1 MPRPPAGAPSVSG
14 LWSNDETRTIPSRF
28 GVDCTSTVGTS
39 HAHASREGFDLTRL
53 SAGARA
59 ALVLM
64 VAWFTVV
71 GAGPAH
77 ASVPAFADQVRRS
90 DAPATATASPELLRI
105 SQIQGSGATVAI
117 TGQVAVE
124 AITTSLFERD
134 DVLSGFFLQE
144 EDADSDGDPET
155 SEGIFV
161 YCSTACPAGL
171 SVGDSVAVVGTAGEF
186 GGASQINA
194 SAGSVTVR
202 SSGNDLPTPTAVMLP
217 APGSTRA
224 EGTFENLEGMI
235 VTFPGKLVVSEYYW
249 LARYGE
255 LILTAGRRPYQF
267 THGHMPSA
275 TGYAAFLADLATRR
289 IILDDSNGDQNDA
302 IFGPEDEA
310 YPYPSGGL
318 SSTNRFRGGDS
329 ISGLGGVMHWAF
341 DAWRIQPVLERFD
354 YTFTA
359 DNPRPAAPAD
369 VGGRLKVA
377 GFNVLN
383 YFTTIDDGTPRCG
396 PGGGV
401 GCRGA
406 DSAAELGRQL
416 DKIVAAMVAI
426 DAHVFGVVELEN
438 NASASLAGLVAG
450 LNAAAGLGTYAYIDT
465 GALGSDVIKVGL
477 IYRPAWVTPAGP
489 HAIIDSSVDATFS
502 DTKNRPAL
510 IQTFEEVTTGER
522 FTVAV
527 NHLKSKG
534 SSCEELGDPDL
545 RDGQGN
551 CNGIRTAAAA
561 ALARYLAT
569 DPTASEDPDVLII
582 GDLNAYARED
592 PIRAL
597 EAAGYTDLIRRFVGT
612 DAYGY
617 LFDGQLGYL
626 DYAMGSP
633 SMLRQVTGVAG
644 WYINADEPPLFD
656 YNDDVRDPGER
667 AYERES
673 AALPIYEANAFRSS
687 DHDPVIVGLQLG
699 NPTADGG
706 APAGEAPVVETPF
719 TDLGQA
725 SDAHRDDIRR
735 IYGLGVTAGTS
746 DTTFSPRTLLSLPQ
760 AASFLA
766 RLFRAV
772 QGEDP
777 PLAETPF
784 TDLGEVSDA
793 HRDDIRGLYGLG
805 IIASEPF
812 TSISSDACVARG
824 RMATL
829 LARFHAVV
837 TGRLA
842 PVVAT
847 PFTDLHGGD
856 TAASGD
862 IGRIYGL
869 GLTEGTSGTTFS
881 PDACT
886 TRQQMASFMARAYRA
901 ATTAIR

>member
-1 MPRPPAGAPSVSG
+1 MPYAISVMSTIGATFTNAGRGDS
-14 LWSNDETRTIPSRF
+14 
-28 GVDCTSTVGTS
+28 
-39 HAHASREGFDLTRL
+39 DLTRL

-90 DAPATATASPELLRI
+90 GAPATATATPELLRI

-124 AITTSLFERD
+124 AITTSMFERD

-171 SVGDSVAVVGTAGEF
+171 SVGDGVAVVGTAGEF
-186 GGASQINA
+186 GGASQIDA

-202 SSGNDLPTPTAVMLP
+202 SSGNDLPAPTAVTLP

-255 LILTAGRRPYQF
+255 LVLTHGSRPYQF
-267 THGHMPSA
+267 THRHLPSVA
-275 TGYAAFLADLATRR
+275 GYAAFLADLATRR
-289 IILDDSNGDQNDA
+289 IILDDGSSDQNDA
-302 IFGPEDEA
+302 IFGPQDEA
-310 YPYPSGGL
+310 YPYPGGGL
-318 SSTNRFRGGDS
+318 STTNRFRGGDS
-329 ISGLGGVMHWAF
+329 ITGLTGVMHWAG
-341 DAWRIQPVLERFD
+341 AWRIQPVPERFD

-359 DNPRPAAPAD
+359 DNPRPFAPAD

-383 YFTTIDDGTPRCG
+383 YFSTIDDGTPRCG
-396 PGGGV
+396 PGGGL

-406 DSAAELGRQL
+406 DSAAELRRQR

-450 LNAAAGLGTYAYIDT
+450 LNDAAGPETYAYIDT
-465 GALGSDVIKVGL
+465 GAIGSDVIKVGL

-489 HAIIDSSVDATFS
+489 HAVMDSSVDEAFL
-502 DTKNRPAL
+502 DTRNRPAL
-510 IQTFEEVTTGER
+510 IQTFEEVATGER

-551 CNGIRTAAAA
+551 CNGTRTAAAQ

-597 EAAGYTDLIRRFVGT
+597 ETAGYTDLIRRFVGA

-626 DYAMGSP
+626 DHALASP
-633 SMLRQVTGVAG
+633 SLLRQVTGVTG

-656 YNDDVRDPGER
+656 YNDVVHDPGER
-667 AYERES
+667 DYERKS
-673 AALPIYEANAFRSS
+673 AALPVYEAGAFRSS

-699 NPTADGG
+699 RSVTAGG
-706 APAGEAPVVETPF
+706 RTPAGEAPVVETPF
-719 TDLGQA
+719 TDLGDA

-735 IYGLGVTAGTS
+735 IYGLGITAGTS
-746 DTTFSPRTLLSLPQ
+746 DTTFSPGMPVSLPQ

-766 RLFRAV
+766 RLFEAV
-772 QGEDP
+772 EGGDP
-777 PLAETPF
+777 PLAETSF
-784 TDLGEVSDA
+784 TDLGEAAEA
-793 HRDDIRGLYGLG
+793 HGHDIRRIYGLG
-805 IIASEPF
+805 IIAGEPF
-812 TSISSDACVARG
+812 TTVSSDACVARG
-824 RMATL
+824 RMAAL

-837 TGRLA
+837 TGSLA
-842 PVVAT
+842 PTVET
-847 PFTDLHGGD
+847 PFTDLHGGA
-856 TAASGD
+856 TAPSGD
-862 IGRIYGL
+862 ISRIYGL
-869 GLTEGTSGTTFS
+869 GITEGTSRTTYS

-886 TRQQMASFMARAYRA
+886 TRQQMASFMARAYRT
-901 ATTAIR
+901 ATAAIRSSRSPDT

>member
-1 MPRPPAGAPSVSG
+1 M
-14 LWSNDETRTIPSRF
+14 
-28 GVDCTSTVGTS
+28 
-39 HAHASREGFDLTRL
+39 TRL
-53 SAGARA
+53 SGDARA

-64 VAWFTVV
+64 VAWLVAACIGPV
-71 GAGPAH
+71 QAAGPAL
-77 ASVPAFADQVRRS
+77 ADQTRRS
-90 DAPATATASPELLRI
+90 DTPATAAATPELLRI
-105 SQIQGSGATVAI
+105 SHVQGSGSTVAI
-117 TGQVAVE
+117 EGPVTVE
-124 AITTSLFERD
+124 AIVTSLFERD
-134 DVLSGFFLQE
+134 DLLSGFFLQE
-144 EDADSDGDPET
+144 EDADTDGDPAT

-161 YCSTACPAGL
+161 YCSAACPTGL
-171 SVGDSVAVVGTAGEF
+171 AVGDQASVVGVAGEF

-194 SAGSVTVR
+194 SAGSVSIR
-202 SSGNDLPTPTAVMLP
+202 SSGNDLPAAVTLTLP
-217 APGSTRA
+217 ASGSTRA
-224 EGTFENLEGMI
+224 EGTFENVEGMI

-255 LILTAGRRPYQF
+255 LVLTHGSRPYQF
-267 THGHMPSA
+267 THQHTPSA

-289 IILDDSNGDQNDA
+289 IILDDGSSDQDDA
-302 IFGPEDEA
+302 IFAPHGEDEA

-318 SSTNRFRGGDS
+318 STTNRFRGGDS

-341 DAWRIQPVLERFD
+341 GAWRLQPVPERFD
-354 YTFTA
+354 YTFTP

-369 VGGRLKVA
+369 VGGRVKVA

-426 DAHVFGVVELEN
+426 DAHVFGVVEIEN
-438 NASASLAGLVAG
+438 DASASLAGLVAG
-450 LNAAAGLGTYAYIDT
+450 LNAAAGHDTYAYIDT
-465 GALGSDVIKVGL
+465 GAIGSDVIKVGL

-489 HAIIDSSVDATFS
+489 HAIIDSSVDAAFV

-534 SSCEELGDPDL
+534 SSCEGLGDPDI

-569 DPTASEDPDVLII
+569 DPTASRDPDVLII

-597 EAAGYTDLIRRFVGT
+597 ETAGYTDLLSRFVGA

-617 LFDGQLGYL
+617 VFDGQLGYL
-626 DYAMGSP
+626 DHALASP
-633 SMLRQVTGVAG
+633 SMLRQVTGVTG
-644 WYINADEPPLFD
+644 WYVNADEPPLFD
-656 YNDDVRDPGER
+656 YNDDVHDPGER
-667 AYERES
+667 GFERKS

-699 NPTADGG
+699 APTADGR

-719 TDLGQA
+719 TDLGEA
-725 SDAHRDDIRR
+725 SNAHRDDIRR
-735 IYGLGVTAGTS
+735 IYGLGITAGTS
-746 DTTFSPRTLLSLPQ
+746 ATTFSPRLPVSLPQ
-760 AASFLA
+760 AASFLTG
-766 RLFRAV
+766 LFRAV

-777 PLAETPF
+777 PLAEAPF
-784 TDLGEVSDA
+784 TDLGDTPDA
-793 HRDDIRGLYGLG
+793 HRDDIRRLYGLG
-805 IIASEPF
+805 IIAGEPF
-812 TSISSDACVARG
+812 TTGSSDTCVARS
-824 RMATL
+824 RVATL

-837 TGRLA
+837 TGSLA

-847 PFTDLHGGD
+847 PFTDLDGGE
-856 TAASGD
+856 AALRGD

-869 GLTEGTSGTTFS
+869 GLTGGTSPTTFS

-886 TRQQMASFMARAYRA
+886 TRQQMASFLARVYRA
-901 ATTAIR
+901 AMTASR